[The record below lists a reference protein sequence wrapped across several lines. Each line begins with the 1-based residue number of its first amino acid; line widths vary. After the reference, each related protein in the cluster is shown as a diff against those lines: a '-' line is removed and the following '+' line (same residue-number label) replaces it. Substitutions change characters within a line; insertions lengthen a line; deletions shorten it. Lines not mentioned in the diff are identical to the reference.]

1 MKVKLKI
8 KTNQVLEDGQLQ
20 TIEAFY
26 RGERVDKNGDIF
38 VSFDEFDKVKIS
50 KTTIKISGDIVTI
63 IKFGQVNTKIIF
75 KEGFEQRTPY
85 RTPYGVFDMR
95 LYTYKLSK
103 KIDDRQIKM
112 GLDYKMEVTDLM
124 KANNR
129 IDISILT
136 ED

>member
-1 MKVKLKI
+1 
-8 KTNQVLEDGQLQ
+8 
-20 TIEAFY
+20 
-26 RGERVDKNGDIF
+26 
-38 VSFDEFDKVKIS
+38 
-50 KTTIKISGDIVTI
+50 
-63 IKFGQVNTKIIF
+63 
-75 KEGFEQRTPY
+75 
-85 RTPYGVFDMR
+85 MR

>member
-63 IKFGQVNTKIIF
+63 IKFGQVNTKMIF
-75 KEGFEQRTPY
+75 KP
-85 RTPYGVFDMR
+85 R
-95 LYTYKLSK
+95 LPFRR
-103 KIDDRQIKM
+103 RQ
-112 GLDYKMEVTDLM
+112 
-124 KANNR
+124 A
-129 IDISILT
+129 
-136 ED
+136 

>member
-63 IKFGQVNTKIIF
+63 IKFGQVNTKMIF
-75 KEGFEQRTPY
+75 KEGFEQR
-85 RTPYGVFDMR
+85 
-95 LYTYKLSK
+95 
-103 KIDDRQIKM
+103 
-112 GLDYKMEVTDLM
+112 MEY
-124 KANNR
+124 
-129 IDISILT
+129 SICACIHT
-136 ED
+136 SYQRR